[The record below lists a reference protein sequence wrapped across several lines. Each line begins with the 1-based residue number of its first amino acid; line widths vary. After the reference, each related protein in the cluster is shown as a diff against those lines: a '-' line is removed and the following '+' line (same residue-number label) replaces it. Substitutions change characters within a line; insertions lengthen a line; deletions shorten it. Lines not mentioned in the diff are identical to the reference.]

1 MENGFVT
8 TEEVVVSVTDVEERI
23 HTASWMMLWSGYLLV
38 TIACGIQAW
47 RDHKRND
54 PSSSLD
60 VEQGVPN
67 NREGNETSSGDS
79 TRSAVSVFIG
89 GFN

>member
-67 NREGNETSSGDS
+67 NREGNEASSGDS